1 MILDSETPPFA
12 TAMVVDDD
20 PILLEIGYAALQSL
34 GIGSIIRAT
43 SGIDALKKL
52 EASGERVDL
61 ILSDLQMPGM
71 DGMAFFRALKAA
83 DYGGALIVLSSMDTA
98 TLALAQRLAASQ
110 DIDVRGIL
118 QKPLDVKRLDTLL
131 RSEPTIKLSGIGH
144 EGPASEVLDADDL
157 RRAIGDGEIV
167 PFFQPKICVATGAV
181 VGAEA
186 LARWRHPEKGLL
198 APDLFIGL
206 AEQNGLIADLT
217 WSILRASLVETR
229 RFREQNPDFCVAVNL
244 SADLLGDLGLP
255 DRIMELVSESGLTA
269 DALQLEITESR
280 LIDQSSEAMEVI
292 GRLRLFGFQLSIDD
306 FGTGQSNL
314 ATLSAYPFTE
324 LKIDQ
329 SFINPAPT
337 DARAR
342 AIVVSCV
349 ELGRSLD
356 MRIVAE
362 GIETASHMALVAELG
377 IDEGQGYWIARPQPA
392 AQLDVIASTG
402 LA

>member
-1 MILDSETPPFA
+1 MILDSEPPPFA

-20 PILLEIGYAALQSL
+20 PILLEIGCAALQSL

-118 QKPLDVKRLDTLL
+118 QKPLDVNRLDTLL
-131 RSEPTIKLSGIGH
+131 RSEPTIKLSGNGH
-144 EGPASEVLDADDL
+144 EGPGSEVLDADDL

-167 PFFQPKICVATGAV
+167 PYFQPKICVATGAV

-186 LARWRHPEKGLL
+186 LARWWHPEKGLL

-349 ELGRSLD
+349 ELGRSLN

-362 GIETASHMALVAELG
+362 GIETAGHMALVAELG

-392 AQLDVIASTG
+392 AQLDVIASAG
-402 LA
+402 PA

>member
-1 MILDSETPPFA
+1 MKLDDETFPFA

-20 PILLEIGYAALQSL
+20 PILLELGCAALRSL
-34 GIGSIIRAT
+34 GISSLISAS
-43 SGIDALKKL
+43 SGLDALEKL
-52 EASGERVDL
+52 EANGQHVDL

-83 DYGGALIVLSSMDTA
+83 DYRGALVVLSSMDTA
-98 TLALAQRLAASQ
+98 TLALAQRLAARQ

-118 QKPLDVKRLDTLL
+118 QKPLDVKRLAVLL
-131 RSEPTIKLSGIGH
+131 RSASTVHLQEPVDCDSALATPGVD
-144 EGPASEVLDADDL
+144 EL
-157 RRAIGDGEIV
+157 RRAIEMGEIV

-186 LARWRHPEKGLL
+186 LARWYHPEKGLL
-198 APDLFIGL
+198 SPDRFIAL
-206 AEQNGLIADLT
+206 AEQSGLIADLT
-217 WSILRASLVETR
+217 WSVLRASLMETR
-229 RFREQNPDFCVAVNL
+229 RFREQCPDFRVAVNL
-244 SADLLGDLGLP
+244 SADLLCDLDLP
-255 DRIMELVSESGLTA
+255 DRVMAILGESGLTA
-269 DALQLEITESR
+269 DALLLEITESK
-280 LIDQSSEAMEVI
+280 LIGQSSEAMEVI

-329 SFINPAPT
+329 SFISPAPT

-349 ELGRSLD
+349 ELGRALN

-362 GIETASHMALVAELG
+362 GIETAEHMALVTELG

-392 AQLDVIASTG
+392 DKFDVMAG
-402 LA
+402 MAAA

>member
-1 MILDSETPPFA
+1 MKLDDETFPFA

-20 PILLEIGYAALQSL
+20 PILLELGCAALRSL
-34 GIGSIIRAT
+34 GISSLISAS
-43 SGIDALKKL
+43 SGLDALEKL
-52 EASGERVDL
+52 QANGQHVDL

-83 DYGGALIVLSSMDTA
+83 NYRGALVVLSSMDNA
-98 TLALAQRLAASQ
+98 TLALAQRLAARQ

-118 QKPLDVKRLDTLL
+118 QKPLDVKRLAVLL
-131 RSEPTIKLSGIGH
+131 RSASTVHLQEPVDCDHALGTPGVD
-144 EGPASEVLDADDL
+144 EL
-157 RRAIGDGEIV
+157 RRAIEVGEIV
-167 PFFQPKICVATGAV
+167 PFFQPKICVATGAI

-186 LARWRHPEKGLL
+186 LARWYHPEKGLL
-198 APDLFIGL
+198 SPDRFIAL
-206 AEQNGLIADLT
+206 AEQSGLIADLT
-217 WSILRASLVETR
+217 WSILRASLMETR
-229 RFREQNPDFCVAVNL
+229 RFREHCPDFRVAVNL
-244 SADLLGDLGLP
+244 SADLLCDLDLP
-255 DRIMELVSESGLTA
+255 DRVMTILGESSLTA
-269 DALQLEITESR
+269 DALQLEITESK
-280 LIDQSSEAMEVI
+280 LIGQSSEAMEVI

-329 SFINPAPT
+329 SFISPAPT

-349 ELGRSLD
+349 DLGRALN

-362 GIETASHMALVAELG
+362 GIETAEHMTLVTELG

-392 AQLDVIASTG
+392 DQFDVTAG
-402 LA
+402 MAAA